1 MLEIFEEWALERIQ
15 SLIADFNG
23 LHGFRG
29 FYFFSLKKN
38 IGRVLEFG
46 EVFKFFV

>member
-38 IGRVLEFG
+38 LVGFLGFE
-46 EVFKFFV
+46 EVFKIFF